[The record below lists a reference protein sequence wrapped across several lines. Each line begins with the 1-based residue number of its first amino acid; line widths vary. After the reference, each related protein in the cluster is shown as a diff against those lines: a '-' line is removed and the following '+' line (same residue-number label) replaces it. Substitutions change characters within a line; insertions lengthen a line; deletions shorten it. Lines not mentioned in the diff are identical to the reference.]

1 MRPSN
6 MENLNSREY
15 LEKIKIQVLSNLERT
30 RHTPSVQ
37 MTDVGRGTTEHQEEQ
52 DAILDDLDEDTV
64 GMDRRST
71 QRQWEKR
78 VEREG
83 ELEDDSEDEEM
94 ADALGVRTQ
103 GVKRRRNEAN
113 FGEEGMGRGEDM
125 DTENTATVLTPA
137 ADAAGN
143 ENGAPAAAAEQTDP
157 SKAMGY
163 NGEHDEELEA
173 LAKETEQEEQQQ
185 QAKDGDGD
193 VEMEEAAPEAEK
205 EAVDEA
211 DKMDAEPTPNDAA
224 ATTPAPEATPSA
236 APATTTTSTLD
247 APDKPAADTPAAPQ
261 EGEQETEKTS

>member
-37 MTDVGRGTTEHQEEQ
+37 MTDVGRSITEHQEQQ
-52 DAILDDLDEDTV
+52 DDILDDLDEDTV

-94 ADALGVRTQ
+94 ADALGVRSQ

-125 DTENTATVLTPA
+125 EPEHINAGDHGSTVFTPA
-137 ADAAGN
+137 AGS
-143 ENGAPAAAAEQTDP
+143 ENDPADKAQQDP
-157 SKAMGY
+157 SKALGY
-163 NGEHDEELEA
+163 NGEHDDELEA
-173 LAKETEQEEQQQ
+173 LAKETEHEEQQP
-185 QAKDGDGD
+185 QAKDDDGD
-193 VEMEEAAPEAEK
+193 VEMEEAAPEK
-205 EAVDEA
+205 EQHEEEEET
-211 DKMDAEPTPNDAA
+211 DKMDAEPTPAEA
-224 ATTPAPEATPSA
+224 TATTPALEPA
-236 APATTTTSTLD
+236 APATPTPAASTLD
-247 APDKPAADTPAAPQ
+247 APDKPASGTPAPA
-261 EGEQETEKTS
+261 EGEKEPEKSS

>member
-1 MRPSN
+1 

-37 MTDVGRGTTEHQEEQ
+37 MTDVGKSLTEHQEER
-52 DAILDDLDEDTV
+52 DDILDDLDEDTV

-94 ADALGVRTQ
+94 ADALGVRSQ

-125 DTENTATVLTPA
+125 EHDNATASDHGNTVFTPA
-137 ADAAGN
+137 GAGSEN
-143 ENGAPAAAAEQTDP
+143 ETAEKQQDP
-157 SKAMGY
+157 SKALGY

-173 LAKETEQEEQQQ
+173 LAKETDHEEQQQ
-185 QAKDGDGD
+185 PQQKDGDGD
-193 VEMEEAAPEAEK
+193 VEMEEAAAPEK
-205 EAVDEA
+205 EQQNEDG
-211 DKMDAEPTPNDAA
+211 DKMDAEPTPVEATS
-224 ATTPAPEATPSA
+224 TTPAPEPAAATSTPAPAVDTPEAPAA
-236 APATTTTSTLD
+236 APA
-247 APDKPAADTPAAPQ
+247 AALASTPA
-261 EGEQETEKTS
+261 EGEKEPEKSS

>member
-1 MRPSN
+1 

-37 MTDVGRGTTEHQEEQ
+37 MTDVGKSITEHQEQQ
-52 DAILDDLDEDTV
+52 DDILDDLDEDTV

-94 ADALGVRTQ
+94 ADALGVRSQ

-125 DTENTATVLTPA
+125 EPENIASGGEQGGASVFTPTGG
-137 ADAAGN
+137 AGS
-143 ENGAPAAAAEQTDP
+143 ENDVEKVEDP
-157 SKAMGY
+157 SKALGY

-173 LAKETEQEEQQQ
+173 LAKETELEDQQP
-185 QAKDGDGD
+185 QAQDGDGD
-193 VEMEEAAPEAEK
+193 VEMEEAALEK
-205 EAVDEA
+205 EHQAEEEA
-211 DKMDAEPTPNDAA
+211 DKMDAEPTPVEAT
-224 ATTPAPEATPSA
+224 ATTPAPEAA
-236 APATTTTSTLD
+236 VAATTPAPTTLD
-247 APDKPAADTPAAPQ
+247 APDAPAPATAATPVAPSA
-261 EGEQETEKTS
+261 EGEKEPEKSS